1 MLLDA
6 TRRVAGE
13 MAWSRGYQMSDRS
26 LALIIFLVAGAI
38 GVTFLN
44 EGKLPF
50 FYQNFMRE
58 AVMWSCG
65 HDFVDPVVK
74 PVELTEF
81 IFNFRASLSC
91 EVLNSVTAT
100 QPAGLFVRSHLYLAS
115 LIGLLW
121 RAFGVSYTS
130 LIPLF
135 AAMHGAYALAVY
147 FLTRQFFEKWIAF
160 SLSTLLALSPVAIG
174 TLLLPRDFSK
184 GPFLIGA
191 VALLVLAIRQTEVR
205 KIAIIA
211 AGAGAVL
218 GFGYGFRADVL
229 IMAPIGIMMLAIG
242 ISPTAGWPGRA
253 AGIGSFAAGILMLA
267 TPVIIISGQGSG
279 GLGAMVME
287 GATDPFQRFMGLR
300 AAPYSLGAQYSDE
313 LTLSSIAA
321 DLRPVTP
328 GWDKNEGVATQSMSQ
343 AYTRST
349 AYLAAWMPL
358 FAGDFTTKALKSA
371 AWIAGFE
378 TLANPAHRALDP
390 GGALRTT
397 AWIGT
402 LLDPVFRLLS
412 AKWMP
417 WVGCAGL
424 LAFLLQAFARSP
436 REAAALTFLLV
447 SLMCYPAIQFSGR
460 HLFYLE
466 ILQWLGL
473 LSLITVL
480 INWRSL
486 LPALSRFTIWSVSI
500 AGIAGITYVGLLTWQ
515 DRELRAEVLRLLS
528 SQRESVSISRTTG
541 AGPGSRLS
549 FPVPDRYRVLV
560 TSAPDAMNKDIPNVG
575 GAYRVEADAD
585 RLLISVGGPGCA
597 PGPLRIEFVYEKRSD
612 VWQPLDHAIEVIV
625 PANPGLKSL
634 VIAPAFYRATQNF
647 AALVVPPGR
656 ETCIAGVERLQ
667 SGMPG
672 LPIVFSVVLPPDWQS
687 LKFYQR
693 FGGFAADG

>member
-1 MLLDA
+1 
-6 TRRVAGE
+6 
-13 MAWSRGYQMSDRS
+13 MSDRS
-26 LALIIFLVAGAI
+26 LALIIFVLAAVV

-44 EGKLPF
+44 EVKLPF
-50 FYQNFMRE
+50 FYQNYMRE

-65 HDFVDPVVK
+65 HGFVDPVLK

-81 IFNFRASLSC
+81 TFNSRASLSC
-91 EVLNSVTAT
+91 DVLNSVTAT
-100 QPAGLFVRSHLYLAS
+100 QPAGLFVRLHLYLAS
-115 LIGLLW
+115 LVGLLW

-135 AAMHGAYALAVY
+135 AAMHGAYALAIY

-160 SLSTLLALSPVAIG
+160 SLSALLALSPVAIG
-174 TLLLPRDFSK
+174 TLFLLRDFSK

-205 KIAIIA
+205 KIVIIT

-242 ISPTAGWPGRA
+242 MSPTAGWLGRA

-267 TPVIIISGQGSG
+267 MPVVIISGQGSG
-279 GLGAMVME
+279 GLGAMVLE
-287 GATDPFQRFMGLR
+287 GATDPFQRFMGLS
-300 AAPYSLGAQYSDE
+300 AAPYSLGGQYSDE

-321 DLRPVTP
+321 DLRPVAP
-328 GWDKNEGVATQSMSQ
+328 DWDKSEGVATQSMTQ

-349 AYLAAWMPL
+349 AYLAAWVSL
-358 FAGDFTTKALKSA
+358 FAGDFATKALKSA

-378 TLANPAHRALDP
+378 TLAEPAHQALDP
-390 GGALRTT
+390 GGSIRRTV
-397 AWIGT
+397 WIGT
-402 LLDPVFRLLS
+402 LLDPVFHSLS

-424 LAFLLQAFARSP
+424 LAFLLQAFGRSP
-436 REAAALTFLLV
+436 REAAALSFLLV
-447 SLMCYPAIQFSGR
+447 SLMCYPAIQFSVR

-473 LSLITVL
+473 LSLVTVG
-480 INWRSL
+480 INWRRL
-486 LPALSRFTIWSVSI
+486 LPALPRFTIWAMSI
-500 AGIAGITYVGLLTWQ
+500 AGMAGLIYLGLLTWQ
-515 DRELRAEVLRLLS
+515 DHELKAEVLRILS
-528 SQRESVSISRTTG
+528 SQREPVSISRTTG
-541 AGPGSRLS
+541 AESGSRLS
-549 FPVPDRYRVLV
+549 FPIPDRYRVLV
-560 TSAPDAMNKDIPNVG
+560 TGAPDAMNKDLPYVG
-575 GAYRVEADAD
+575 GANRVQAGAD
-585 RLLISVGGPGCA
+585 RLLISVGGLDCA
-597 PGPLRIEFVYEKRSD
+597 PGPFRIEFVYDKRSD

-625 PANPGLKSL
+625 PANPNLRSL
-634 VIAPAFYRATQNF
+634 VIAPVFYRATQNF

-656 ETCIAGVERLQ
+656 ETCIVGVERVQ

-672 LPIVFSVVLPPDWQS
+672 LPIVFSVVLPPGWQN
-687 LKFYQR
+687 LKFYQK
-693 FGGFAADG
+693 FGGFGAGG